1 MKVTKKKL
9 AEKISTE
16 LIINNNESKLLVNSI
31 VSFLIKN
38 IQSKTLKLSGFGTFK
53 IIKTKQ
59 RVGRNPRTL
68 EEFTIP
74 SQRKIRFQASKIARE
89 KIN

>member
-9 AEKISTE
+9 AEKISSE

-38 IQSKTLKLSGFGTFK
+38 IQSKH
-53 IIKTKQ
+53 
-59 RVGRNPRTL
+59 
-68 EEFTIP
+68 
-74 SQRKIRFQASKIARE
+74 
-89 KIN
+89 